1 MTLSSTLQ
9 WLLMSCGEI
18 QESISWSV
26 LRAIASCVLLA
37 MGSGSFHPWV
47 PWRLSRGFP
56 EEVSEVGT
64 GKLGLVSGSPSEA
77 LTVGQAPSGGA
88 LGKLEPIKH
97 LAA

>member
-26 LRAIASCVLLA
+26 PRVVASCVLQA
-37 MGSGSFHPWV
+37 TVSGSFH

-56 EEVSEVGT
+56 EEASELGI

-77 LTVGQAPSGGA
+77 LTVGQALSGGA

>member
-9 WLLMSCGEI
+9 GLLMSCGEI

-26 LRAIASCVLLA
+26 FRAVASCVLQA
-37 MGSGSFHPWV
+37 TGSGSFH

-56 EEVSEVGT
+56 EEVSELGT